1 MAISI
6 DWQFVGDYPHTVTI
20 TPKSSMNAYGEDV
33 HGGTARTEK
42 AFVEPRQVLSSTAQ
56 VDELTQPTRAYIN
69 DITVTYEDLI
79 TLPDGSTPDIVSVER
94 FDFVDGLDHTIVTFA

>member
-20 TPKSSMNAYGEDV
+20 TPKSSTNNYGEDV
-33 HGGTARTEK
+33 HGGTPRIAK
-42 AFVEPRQVLSSTAQ
+42 AYVEPRKILSSTAQ
-56 VDELTQPTRAYIN
+56 VEELVQPTRAFIN

-79 TLPDGSTPDIVSVER
+79 TLPDGSTPDISSIER

>member
-1 MAISI
+1 MTLTV
-6 DWQFVGDYPHTVTI
+6 DWQFVDCYPHTVTI
-20 TPKSSMNAYGEDV
+20 TPKSSMNNYGEDV
-33 HGGTARTEK
+33 HAGTPRTVK
-42 AFVEPRQVLSSTAQ
+42 AYVEPKKVLGSTAQ